1 MVEFNSTPEKKE
13 HQKDSAYKQ
22 VSKNHIKAARFA
34 GTTQKSINTAI
45 DQSYHTLIEHVKKLY
60 SKLPNVDDRIVVEMN
75 RAQEPN
81 NPISIYCFMTPH
93 FYFYLE
99 CDVMLRYRV
108 EYQLFNCPYEKEI
121 TKAMKQTILR
131 SYSTEIMKMPN
142 YQTFFKE
149 VLRVQPDKFKR
160 VV

>member
-1 MVEFNSTPEKKE
+1 MTEFNSTPQKKD

-34 GTTQKSINTAI
+34 GTRQKEINLAI
-45 DQSYHTLIEHVKKLY
+45 DSSYHTLISQVKELY
-60 SKLPNVDDRIVVEMN
+60 STLPNIDDRIIVEMN

-81 NPISIYCFMTPH
+81 NPISIYCFMTTH

-99 CDVMLRYRV
+99 CDMMLRYRV
-108 EYQLFNCPYEKEI
+108 EYQLFNNPFEQEI
-121 TKAMKQTILR
+121 LKAMRQTILR

-142 YQTFFKE
+142 YPAFFKE
-149 VLRVQPDKFKR
+149 VLRVQPEKFKR
-160 VV
+160 VL